1 MRRVVITGLGAV
13 TPNGNTFE
21 TSWNSLLSFKSGISQ
36 ITKFDTSDLNVKIAG
51 EVKGFDP
58 LDHGMDKKFIKRTD
72 IVSQYVLAAAN
83 EALRDSRIP
92 ENYYKPQRSGCT
104 VATGFGG
111 IETYEKNY
119 EAMLKIGPKKV
130 SPFLVPKF
138 LTNMPGGWVSVQHDL
153 QGYISSCAAAC
164 ATGTVSLIDG
174 FRAIRENS
182 ADMIVAGAGEASVTR
197 HVVAGFANLKALS
210 TKNGT
215 PESASSPFDK
225 DRDGFIL
232 SEGAAVLVLE
242 EMDSALNRGADIYA
256 EITGWGIT
264 SDASHFTHPSEDGRG
279 MVNAIDLALESSGLK
294 PEQIQYIN
302 AHGTSTKINDA
313 AETKA
318 IRKVF
323 GDFAGKLV
331 VSSTKSMSGHMLS
344 AAGAFEAAVVAK
356 SIKEQVVHGTAN
368 YINFDENCDLDYC
381 KEGSRKMTL
390 ENVLSNSFGFGGV
403 NAVAAFT
410 RFSV

>member
-36 ITKFDTSDLNVKIAG
+36 ITKFDTSDLSVKIAG
-51 EVKGFDP
+51 EIRGFDP
-58 LDHGMDKKFIKRTD
+58 FDHGMDKKFIKRTD

-83 EALRDSRIP
+83 EAFIDSGIP

-104 VATGFGG
+104 VSTGFGG
-111 IETYEKNY
+111 IETYEQNY
-119 EAMLKIGPKKV
+119 EAMLKGGPKKV

-138 LTNMPGGWVSVQHDL
+138 LTNMPGGWVSMQHNL

-164 ATGTVSLIDG
+164 ATGAVSLIDG

-197 HVVAGFANLKALS
+197 HVIAGFGNLKALS
-210 TKNGT
+210 TKNET
-215 PESASSPFDK
+215 PESASSPFDR
-225 DRDGFIL
+225 DRDGFVL

-242 EMDSALNRGADIYA
+242 ELNSALNRGADIYA
-256 EITGWGIT
+256 EVTGWGIT

-279 MVNAIDLALESSGLK
+279 MVNAMNLALGSAGLNL
-294 PEQIQYIN
+294 EQIQYVN
-302 AHGTSTKINDA
+302 AHGTSTKMNDA

-323 GDFAGKLV
+323 GDHAVSLV
-331 VSSTKSMSGHMLS
+331 VSATKSMSGHML
-344 AAGAFEAAVVAK
+344 ATAGAFEAAVVAK
-356 SIKEQVVHGTAN
+356 SIKEQIIHGTAN
-368 YINFDENCDLDYC
+368 YRNFDEDCNLDYC
-381 KEGSRKMTL
+381 AGGRRKMTL
-390 ENVLSNSFGFGGV
+390 DNVLSNSFGFGGV
-403 NAVAAFT
+403 NAVAAFS